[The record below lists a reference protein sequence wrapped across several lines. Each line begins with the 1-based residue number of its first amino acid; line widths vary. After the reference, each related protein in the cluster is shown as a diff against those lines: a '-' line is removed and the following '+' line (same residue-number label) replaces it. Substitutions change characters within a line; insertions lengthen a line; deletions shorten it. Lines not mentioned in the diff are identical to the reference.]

1 MRRLLMLLAVLGAA
15 APIAL
20 FALQDDD
27 GAPAATTHHAYA
39 AAGAAPPAVLPPRG
53 SVVLA
58 RSSRELAVALAVRP
72 GMPLRLTATI
82 IGGSGGGMDG
92 LDVELIAGRATSG
105 ASNRGRACGHGC
117 YTATLPVRA
126 PTRFAVN
133 ISGAGAFRSVAFPLP
148 GPWAPKP
155 GAAFVSRATRTFRAL
170 RSVLFVES
178 LSSGLGRTVVTTW
191 KLEAPNKLEYS
202 IREGAGGIVIAGK
215 RWDRE
220 KPGAAWKE
228 STSTLL
234 PQPVSPWGSRVAN
247 AYVLRSTPRRVT
259 ISWYDPGVPSWFTG
273 TFDRA
278 TARPIELRMT
288 ATAHFMQHRYLGFN
302 RGVRIVPPT

>member
-27 GAPAATTHHAYA
+27 GAPAATTHHAHP

-82 IGGSGGGMDG
+82 IGGSGGGKDG
-92 LDVELIAGRATSG
+92 LDVELSAGRATSG
-105 ASNRGRACGHGC
+105 ASNRGRVCGHGC
-117 YTATLPVRA
+117 YTTTLAVRK
-126 PTRFAVN
+126 PTRFVVN
-133 ISGAGAFRSVAFPLP
+133 ITGAGAFRSVAFPLP
-148 GPWAPKP
+148 APWAPKP
-155 GAAFVSRATRTFRAL
+155 GAAFLSRATQTFRAL
-170 RSVLFVES
+170 RSVLFVER
-178 LSSGLGRTVVTTW
+178 LSSGLGRTLVTTW
-191 KLEAPNKLEYS
+191 KLEAPSKLEYS
-202 IREGAGGIVIAGK
+202 IRDGAGGIVIGGK

-220 KPGAAWKE
+220 KPGAGWKE

-259 ISWYDPGVPSWFTG
+259 ISWYDPAVPSWFTG

-288 ATAHFMQHRYLGFN
+288 ATAHFMEHRYLGFN